1 MCAQVEP
8 KMRQIGLG
16 HYVACH
22 FPLDADEKPPAAR
35 LAEKALDTSG

>member
-16 HYVACH
+16 HHVACH
-22 FPLDADEKPPAAR
+22 FPIELG
-35 LAEKALDTSG
+35 EKAASRRPGMAQSQRS

>member
-1 MCAQVEP
+1 MCIRDSAQDMCAQVEP

-22 FPLDADEKPPAAR
+22 FPLEVDSK
-35 LAEKALDTSG
+35 KVSGRR